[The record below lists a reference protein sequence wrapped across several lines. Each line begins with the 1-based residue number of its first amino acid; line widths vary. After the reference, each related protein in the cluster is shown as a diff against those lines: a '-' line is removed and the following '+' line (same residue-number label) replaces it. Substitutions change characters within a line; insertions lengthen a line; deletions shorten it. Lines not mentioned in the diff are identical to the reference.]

1 MKINKTRKQKHV
13 QNLDAKNMETLAKMY
28 HTRDPKSRKDK
39 KINNLQFYPKKDPQ
53 SGNGGATSRPGPGDG
68 PRDRWAQ
75 YINRYI
81 YIHIY
86 MSIQIMSEIYNWQ
99 LSRKANLHLETSFVL
114 SA

>member
-13 QNLDAKNMETLAKMY
+13 QNLDAKNMKTLAKMY

-39 KINNLQFYPKKDPQ
+39 KINNLQVYPKKDPQ

-81 YIHIY
+81 HIY
-86 MSIQIMSEIYNWQ
+86 ICKYI
-99 LSRKANLHLETSFVL
+99 
-114 SA
+114 